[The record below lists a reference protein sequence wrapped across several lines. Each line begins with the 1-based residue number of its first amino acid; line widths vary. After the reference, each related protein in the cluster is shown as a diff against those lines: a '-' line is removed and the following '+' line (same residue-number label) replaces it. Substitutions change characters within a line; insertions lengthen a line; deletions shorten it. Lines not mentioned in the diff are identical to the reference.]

1 MSDFSTYTADQV
13 ADWMSQGTIATAP
26 DPIYVAAFDDTGTEV
41 SGDFANNRV
50 ETTAG
55 TDWSFID
62 AEQTN
67 FENAV
72 EIDFGEAVGD
82 VNDIEDVALYDDTLA
97 NGGNELARY
106 TITDAPFDIAD
117 GSKLIFEI
125 GELEFDV
132 IQRT

>member
-1 MSDFSTYTADQV
+1 MSDLSTYAADQI
-13 ADWMSQGTIATAP
+13 ADWLSQGTIDAAP
-26 DPIYVAAFDDTGTEV
+26 GSIYVAVFDTGDTEV

-55 TDWSFID
+55 TDWQYID

-72 EIDFGEAVGD
+72 QIDFGEAVGD

-106 TITDAPFDIAD
+106 TITDAPFTVAD
-117 GSKLIFEI
+117 GTKLVFDT
-125 GELEFDV
+125 GELEFNV